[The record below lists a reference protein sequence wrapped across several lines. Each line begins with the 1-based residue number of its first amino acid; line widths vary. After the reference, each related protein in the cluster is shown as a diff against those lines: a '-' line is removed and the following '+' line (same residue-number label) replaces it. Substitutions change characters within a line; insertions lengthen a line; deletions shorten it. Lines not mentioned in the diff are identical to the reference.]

1 MICLVLLFIF
11 STHPG
16 HVVYPLLPRGPW
28 MSICIVLLWY
38 LCHNWINSYVFIN
51 FFLQMR
57 VLFAGLVAWTLLS
70 TVYTRMADSDAAK
83 FYECYKNREIN
94 FNISIATINEVMSDP
109 CQQYATEAT
118 FDLLTNYNISM
129 DDVNWLR
136 SLDREARGV
145 LGYKVKRWKRQA
157 VRLRQRRDCR
167 ALSPRERRRLF
178 RAIRL
183 LKFRS
188 VRL

>member
-1 MICLVLLFIF
+1 
-11 STHPG
+11 
-16 HVVYPLLPRGPW
+16 
-28 MSICIVLLWY
+28 
-38 LCHNWINSYVFIN
+38 
-51 FFLQMR
+51 MR